1 MSCIGLQSV
10 FAYLR
15 SYLYPSSLTGR
26 EDPARMDVCETVP
39 VSDMDVSSHS
49 ESDISMDL
57 CEPIPS
63 GELAIDNPDFAADP
77 LPRTSPGAADGLLA
91 EFTPTAAGGG
101 LQHATA
107 KIVALVQ
114 THLICV
120 YCGLLFSQPFLLP
133 DCGHTFCFACVRG
146 HLSHSVCFRLAQLG
160 FDPPDPNDVTPHNV
174 VGYFSYIGGVPRYE
188 CPKCG
193 SAIEGKPVT
202 APVIRDLAV
211 GMGEIVQQ
219 FYPGAVQIGEHFD
232 PDYGSS
238 HEVLEQISL
247 EAYFT
252 RFNG

>member
-10 FAYLR
+10 FTYLR
-15 SYLYPSSLTGR
+15 SYFYPSSLTGR

-49 ESDISMDL
+49 ESDVSMDL

-63 GELAIDNPDFAADP
+63 GELAIDNPDFATDL

-91 EFTPTAAGGG
+91 EFTPMAAGGG

-120 YCGLLFSQPFLLP
+120 YCGLLFSQPF
-133 DCGHTFCFACVRG
+133 F
-146 HLSHSVCFRLAQLG
+146 
-160 FDPPDPNDVTPHNV
+160 
-174 VGYFSYIGGVPRYE
+174 YIGSVPRYE

-219 FYPGAVQIGEHFD
+219 FYPGTVQIGEHFD